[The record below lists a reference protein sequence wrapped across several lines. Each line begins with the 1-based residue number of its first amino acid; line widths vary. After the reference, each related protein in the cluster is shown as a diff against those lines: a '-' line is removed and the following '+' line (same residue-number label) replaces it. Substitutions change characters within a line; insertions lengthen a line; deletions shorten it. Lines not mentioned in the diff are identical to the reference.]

1 MEELYKREICI
12 NCANKN
18 CKNKIE
24 TKQKQNLCIEQI
36 YTEKTT
42 KCENFICKN
51 KRKKQP
57 FIWQVW

>member
-24 TKQKQNLCIEQI
+24 TKQKQNL
-36 YTEKTT
+36 
-42 KCENFICKN
+42 
-51 KRKKQP
+51 
-57 FIWQVW
+57 